1 MRDYTYQDMLRMQEE
16 AANRVREMKKRAVI
30 SDDDE
35 EIQKQRVKNPVP
47 DEVKHISYPVEI
59 ESGTNEYELPDN
71 VIKEIRHKKSPFSM
85 LLRDKDS
92 FLILAL
98 IVALYDTGA
107 DFVTLAMLVYL
118 LM

>member
-30 SDDDE
+30 TDDE
-35 EIQKQRVKNPVP
+35 DYQKPRPKNPVP
-47 DEVKHISYPVEI
+47 DEVRHISFPVEI
-59 ESGTNEYELPDN
+59 ESVTQVTELPDT
-71 VIKEIRHKKSPFSM
+71 VIKENRHKPSPLAM